1 MDDLDVDTSND
12 IAAKEIKDFKRV
24 VIESIDKFN
33 SYINLETKKKDI
45 EKKDIEKKDIQKK
58 DIKKKDTIK
67 EHIEKINT
75 KRNSI
80 EHDANNKPATSADIK
95 AHLIDK
101 QKLIKQR
108 YKSLLETKKTI
119 KNDIDLIYTALK
131 KLPNES
137 QPKLTELLRLDTILN
152 DSINVIWREIY
163 ERDKKGIKKIDVNK
177 IKNVDGFIHQLKNIV
192 NDKNVL
198 LKTTVIV
205 KLNRII
211 SDLKEK
217 SGMDD
222 VYNYD
227 HIDKLFMINNELDK
241 YMKYLKKD
249 IGSIKTI
256 LKTISANQT
265 DSHQT
270 LMNLLN

>member
-1 MDDLDVDTSND
+1 M
-12 IAAKEIKDFKRV
+12 
-24 VIESIDKFN
+24 
-33 SYINLETKKKDI
+33 
-45 EKKDIEKKDIQKK
+45 
-58 DIKKKDTIK
+58 
-67 EHIEKINT
+67 
-75 KRNSI
+75 
-80 EHDANNKPATSADIK
+80 
-95 AHLIDK
+95 
-101 QKLIKQR
+101 
-108 YKSLLETKKTI
+108 
-119 KNDIDLIYTALK
+119 
-131 KLPNES
+131 
-137 QPKLTELLRLDTILN
+137 
-152 DSINVIWREIY
+152 
-163 ERDKKGIKKIDVNK
+163 
-177 IKNVDGFIHQLKNIV
+177 
-192 NDKNVL
+192 

-227 HIDKLFMINNELDK
+227 DIDKLFMINNDLDK

-265 DSHQT
+265 DSHQS

>member
-1 MDDLDVDTSND
+1 M
-12 IAAKEIKDFKRV
+12 
-24 VIESIDKFN
+24 
-33 SYINLETKKKDI
+33 
-45 EKKDIEKKDIQKK
+45 
-58 DIKKKDTIK
+58 
-67 EHIEKINT
+67 
-75 KRNSI
+75 
-80 EHDANNKPATSADIK
+80 
-95 AHLIDK
+95 
-101 QKLIKQR
+101 
-108 YKSLLETKKTI
+108 
-119 KNDIDLIYTALK
+119 
-131 KLPNES
+131 
-137 QPKLTELLRLDTILN
+137 
-152 DSINVIWREIY
+152 
-163 ERDKKGIKKIDVNK
+163 
-177 IKNVDGFIHQLKNIV
+177 KNII
-192 NDKNVL
+192 NNKNVL

-227 HIDKLFMINNELDK
+227 DIDKLFMINNDLDK